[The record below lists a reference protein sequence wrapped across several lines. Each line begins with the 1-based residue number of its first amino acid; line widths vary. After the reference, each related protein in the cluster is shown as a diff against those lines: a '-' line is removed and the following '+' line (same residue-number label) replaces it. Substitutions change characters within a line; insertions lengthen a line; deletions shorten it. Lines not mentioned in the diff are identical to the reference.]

1 MRSKVPTTLPFTGE
15 RFVPGTEGEI
25 AYEHW
30 HRYFFARRFL
40 AGRRV
45 LDVACGEGY
54 GSALLSEVA
63 ATVVGV
69 DIDAATVTHARTNY
83 ASRANLSFLEGS
95 ITALSL
101 PPASVDA
108 IVSFETVEHLDAADQ
123 RLMIA
128 EFAHVLA
135 PGGLVLLSSPN
146 RPEYSDARSYANPFH
161 RHELDRDELA
171 QLLDPEFPAQRW
183 YRQRRYF
190 GSALWGEQAG
200 DAFEAWSAG
209 AEGAGRAQVPIAM
222 YFVVIATR
230 DAADLPSAEPALSLF
245 CDNGEREWQR
255 IEEQGREV
263 LRLDGLLRDRDAAL
277 DRQTGHIRHLE
288 GLVAERDA
296 QIVTANAALTDSRA
310 QLSRAI
316 AELASESEK
325 ARTSGEAVGALQNE
339 CGRLERAISAQ
350 ERIIA
355 YRQSA
360 RWWLKLPWLRVK
372 LLWKRLASK

>member
-1 MRSKVPTTLPFTGE
+1 MRPTMPTTLPFTGE

-54 GSALLSEVA
+54 GSALLSDVA
-63 ATVVGV
+63 SSVVGV

-128 EFAHVLA
+128 ELAQVLA

-146 RPEYSDARSYANPFH
+146 RPEYSDARNYTNPFH
-161 RHELDRDELA
+161 RQELDRDELA
-171 QLLDPEFPAQRW
+171 KLIDPAFPAQHW

-190 GSALWGEQAG
+190 GSALWAEQAG

-209 AEGAGRAQVPIAM
+209 VEGSGRAKMPVAM
-222 YFVVIATR
+222 YFVVIAAR
-230 DAADLPSAEPALSLF
+230 DAANLPPPEPALSLF
-245 CDNGEREWQR
+245 CDSDDREWQR

-263 LRLDGLLRDRDAAL
+263 LRLDALLRDRDAAL
-277 DRQTGHIRHLE
+277 DRQTWHIRHLE

-296 QIVTANAALTDSRA
+296 QIVAANAALGDSRA
-310 QLSRAI
+310 QLSRTI
-316 AELASESEK
+316 AALASESEK
-325 ARTSGEAVGALQNE
+325 ALTAGEAVAALQNE
-339 CGRLERAISAQ
+339 CGRLERAITAQ

>member
-1 MRSKVPTTLPFTGE
+1 MSTTLPFTGE

-63 ATVVGV
+63 STVVGV

-83 ASRANLSFLEGS
+83 ASRGNLRFLEGS
-95 ITALSL
+95 ITALPL

-123 RLMIA
+123 RLMIV
-128 EFAHVLA
+128 EFARVLA

-146 RPEYSDARSYANPFH
+146 RPEYSDARNYANPFH
-161 RHELDRDELA
+161 RHELDREELA
-171 QLLDPEFPAQRW
+171 QLLDPAFPAQRW
-183 YRQRRYF
+183 FRQRRYF
-190 GSALWGEQAG
+190 GSALWREQAG
-200 DAFEAWSAG
+200 DTFETWSAG
-209 AEGAGRAQVPIAM
+209 VDGTGPAQVPVAM
-222 YFVVIATR
+222 YFVVNAAR
-230 DAADLPSAEPALSLF
+230 DAADLPCDEPALSLF
-245 CDNGEREWQR
+245 CDSGDRELQR
-255 IEEQGREV
+255 IEQQAREV
-263 LRLDGLLRDRDAAL
+263 LRLDALLGDRDAAL
-277 DRQTGHIRHLE
+277 DRQTWHVRHLE
-288 GLVAERDA
+288 GLVGERDA
-296 QIVTANAALTDSRA
+296 QIVAANAALNDSRA
-310 QLSRAI
+310 ELSRTI
-316 AELASESEK
+316 AELASESER
-325 ARTSGEAVGALQNE
+325 ARTADKAVAALQNE
-339 CGRLERAISAQ
+339 CGRLERAIAAQ

-372 LLWKRLASK
+372 LLWKRLARE